1 MDRPPL
7 RRPLMASGV
16 LQMLDKAGAE
26 TDVRPALALVA
37 ARDLVIEPNELGPP
51 LRRAMLL
58 LAAGGDPHR
67 ELELDGRAVTALAAE
82 LDRPERRAEVSRG
95 LEALREEAAGL
106 ANVSPAL
113 EELLLN
119 AGLAWSAYACA
130 LLADELE

>member
-1 MDRPPL
+1 VDV
-7 RRPLMASGV
+7 AGV
-16 LQMLDKAGAE
+16 LRMLDEADA
-26 TDVRPALALVA
+26 DIRPALALLA
-37 ARDLVIEPNELGPP
+37 APEGVVEPDELNPA

-95 LEALREEAAGL
+95 LETLQPEAAGL
-106 ANVSPAL
+106 VRVSPAL
-113 EELLLN
+113 DELLLD
-119 AGLAWSAYACA
+119 ASLAWRAYACA